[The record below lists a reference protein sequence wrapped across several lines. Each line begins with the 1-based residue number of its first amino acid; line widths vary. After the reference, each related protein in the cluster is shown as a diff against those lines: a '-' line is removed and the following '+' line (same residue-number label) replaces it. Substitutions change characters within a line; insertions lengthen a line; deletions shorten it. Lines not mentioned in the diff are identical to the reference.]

1 MKFEF
6 ATIHVKDLV
15 TSIGFYENAVK
26 MKVAR
31 RFEAGPNM
39 EIAFMADG
47 PAEIEL
53 ICDKGAEP
61 PAYGEW
67 PTLGLAVENL
77 EEAMTHMKEQGV
89 KIIAGPIQPNPNTR
103 FFFIKDPD
111 GLTLQIIEQK

>member
-6 ATIHVKDLV
+6 ATIHVKDLE
-15 TSIGFYENAVK
+15 TSIQFYENVVK

-31 RFEAGPNM
+31 KFEAGPNM

-47 PAEIEL
+47 SAEIEL

-61 PAYGEW
+61 PVYGQW
-67 PTLGLAVENL
+67 PTLGLAVDNL
-77 EEAMTHMKEQGV
+77 DEAMEHMKAQGV
-89 KIIAGPIQPNPNTR
+89 EITAGPIQPNPNTR

-111 GLTLQIIEQK
+111 GLTLEIIEQK

>member
-6 ATIHVKDLV
+6 ATIHVKDLQ
-15 TSIGFYENAVK
+15 TSIRFYENVVK

-53 ICDKGAEP
+53 IWDKGAEP
-61 PAYGEW
+61 PVYGHW
-67 PTLGLAVENL
+67 PTLGLAVDNL
-77 EEAMTHMKEQGV
+77 DEAMEHMKAQGV
-89 KIIAGPIQPNPNTR
+89 EITAGPIQPNPNTR

-111 GLTLQIIEQK
+111 GLTLEIIEQK